1 VCTVSWTEGLDTF
14 ELFSNRDEQRTR
26 PSALPPSTW
35 TGERGGRFLAPID
48 SAAQGTWIS
57 VNEHGV
63 ALCLLNHYQAQAPRT
78 DSPKSRG
85 WIVRGLADAG
95 DAFVVRQALEEEDL
109 SAYPGFR
116 LLVLQPGEPA
126 RLAHWDGVQFAW
138 ADQVR
143 APLISSGYALER
155 VTQSRLDVFRQLE
168 AEHGGVSPEMLA
180 AYHQSELPEPGPLA
194 VNMSRE
200 DARTVSLTTVR
211 VSPETVELTYY
222 PGPPAEDPPAL
233 THRLKRVGALN

>member
-1 VCTVSWTEGLDTF
+1 VCTVSWTEGLESF
-14 ELFSNRDEQRTR
+14 ELFSNRDEQRSR

-57 VNEHGV
+57 VNEHGL
-63 ALCLLNHYQAQAPRT
+63 ALCLLNHYQAQPPRT

-109 SAYPGFR
+109 RGYPGFR

-138 ADQVR
+138 ADRVR

-155 VTQSRLDVFRQLE
+155 VTQSRLELFRRME
-168 AEHGGVSPEMLA
+168 AEYGGVTSEMLA
-180 AYHQSELPEPGPLA
+180 AYHKSELPEPGPLA
-194 VNMSRE
+194 VNMTRE
-200 DARTVSLTTVR
+200 DARTVSLTTV
-211 VSPETVELTYY
+211 SATPEIVELSYY

-233 THRLKRVGALN
+233 THRLKRASAPS